1 MRVVI
6 DATRVTIAGNDSA
19 DPEVRVVRGDR
30 SLDVVSYDHTV
41 IVFRVPPGESAHNNL
56 TVTVFNQV
64 SNAVLFTYNPPVITE
79 LQDASGAPLAY
90 GSCCRWV
97 CCCVLS
103 LLLSRWCFT
112 LYLTCFSRM
121 LSLQHEGR
129 LPDPHRR

>member
-1 MRVVI
+1 M
-6 DATRVTIAGNDSA
+6 
-19 DPEVRVVRGDR
+19 RGDR

-79 LQDASGAPLAY
+79 LQDASGAPLVY

-103 LLLSRWCFT
+103 LLLSRRCFTLHLSIRMLLSLLLSRWCFT
-112 LYLTCFSRM
+112 LYLTCFIRM
-121 LSLQHEGR
+121 LSLQHEGW